1 MTVAPPPP
9 AQLEPYVRVLGIE
22 GAVAFFGAFGGAELV
37 YSQNPRRSRL
47 TEVIGHDAARALA
60 EEDARRG
67 LPRRVPLG
75 KPWVAQVLKSKGLS
89 VAEIARRMHAS
100 DVTVRRWLKQP
111 PASRFVD
118 PRQSSL
124 F

>member
-1 MTVAPPPP
+1 MTECPEPP
-9 AQLEPYVRVLGIE
+9 AHLEPFVRVLGVE
-22 GAVAFFGAFGGAELV
+22 GAVRFFMTFGGAEMV
-37 YSQNPRRSRL
+37 YARAAQSSRL
-47 TEVIGHDAARALA
+47 AQEMGVDAARALG

-75 KPWVAQVLKSKGLS
+75 KPWCAQVMKARGLS

-100 DVTVRRWLKQP
+100 DFAVRRWLKNSP
-111 PASRFVD
+111 GPRAAD
-118 PRQSSL
+118 PRQPSL

>member
-1 MTVAPPPP
+1 MTHTPPPP
-9 AQLEPYVRVLGIE
+9 AQLEPYVRVLGVD
-22 GAVAFFGAFGGAELV
+22 GAVQFIMGFGGAELV
-37 YSQNPRRSRL
+37 YSANPRNSKL
-47 TEVIGHDAARALA
+47 TEVIGVEAARALA

-75 KPWVAQVLKSKGLS
+75 KPWVAQVFRSKGLP

-100 DVTVRRWLKQP
+100 DVAVRRWLKQQP
-111 PASRFVD
+111 TARVAD
-118 PRQSSL
+118 PRQPSL